1 MNQNFYEAV
10 ADNPIIAAVK
20 NMEDVTECC
29 KHDDIRVIFILFG
42 DVCSIGS
49 IVKTIRDAGKIA
61 MVHMDLISGLSPK
74 EIAVE
79 FIKEQTEADGIIS
92 TKLSFIKRAKELG
105 MATVFRFFVIDSMAF
120 DNIQKQ
126 YEAAC
131 PDFVEILPGIMPK
144 IIAKVA
150 KMVSA
155 PVIAGG
161 LIAEKADIY
170 AAIEAGAISISSTN
184 QNTWF
189 I

>member
-1 MNQNFYEAV
+1 
-10 ADNPIIAAVK
+10 
-20 NMEDVTECC
+20 
-29 KHDDIRVIFILFG
+29 L
-42 DVCSIGS
+42 
-49 IVKTIRDAGKIA
+49 
-61 MVHMDLISGLSPK
+61 GL
-74 EIAVE
+74 
-79 FIKEQTEADGIIS
+79 
-92 TKLSFIKRAKELG
+92 
-105 MATVFRFFVIDSMAF
+105 ATVFRFFVIDSMAF

-126 YEAAC
+126 YEAAS

>member
-1 MNQNFYEAV
+1 MEQKLYDTV
-10 ADNPIIAAVK
+10 TDCPVIAAIK
-20 NMEDVTECC
+20 D
-29 KHDDIRVIFILFG
+29 
-42 DVCSIGS
+42 
-49 IVKTIRDAGKIA
+49 DAGLERCLDSDIQIVFVLYGDIVSIPEIVDRIKKKGKLA
-61 MVHMDLISGLSPK
+61 MVHADLISGLAGK
-74 EIAVE
+74 EIAID
-79 FIKEQTEADGIIS
+79 FLKRNTQADGIIS

-105 MATVFRFFVIDSMAF
+105 MFRFFVIDSMAF

>member
-1 MNQNFYEAV
+1 
-10 ADNPIIAAVK
+10 
-20 NMEDVTECC
+20 
-29 KHDDIRVIFILFG
+29 
-42 DVCSIGS
+42 
-49 IVKTIRDAGKIA
+49 
-61 MVHMDLISGLSPK
+61 MVHADLISGLAGK
-74 EIAVE
+74 EIAID
-79 FIKEQTEADGIIS
+79 FLKRNTQADGIIS

-170 AAIEAGAISISSTN
+170 AAIEPEPFPSHPQIRIPGLSKRGGDGCQI
-184 QNTWF
+184 QKEKWPRL
-189 I
+189 

>member
-1 MNQNFYEAV
+1 MEQKLYDTV
-10 ADNPIIAAVK
+10 TDCPVIAAIK
-20 NMEDVTECC
+20 D
-29 KHDDIRVIFILFG
+29 
-42 DVCSIGS
+42 
-49 IVKTIRDAGKIA
+49 DAGLERCLDSDIQI
-61 MVHMDLISGLSPK
+61 VFVLYGDIVSIP
-74 EIAVE
+74 EIVDR
-79 FIKEQTEADGIIS
+79 IKKKGKLADGIIS

>member
-1 MNQNFYEAV
+1 MEQKLYDTV
-10 ADNPIIAAVK
+10 TDCPVIAAVK
-20 NMEDVTECC
+20 DEAGLEKCLSS
-29 KHDDIRVIFILFG
+29 DIQIVFVLYG
-42 DVCSIGS
+42 D
-49 IVKTIRDAGKIA
+49 IVGIPEIVERIKEKGKFA
-61 MVHMDLISGLSPK
+61 MVHVDLISGLSGK
-74 EIAVE
+74 EIAVD
-79 FIKEQTEADGIIS
+79 FLHRNTKADGIIS
-92 TKLSFIKRAKELG
+92 TKLPLIRRAKELG

-120 DNIQKQ
+120 DNIKKQ
-126 YEAAC
+126 YDAAL

-144 IIAKVA
+144 IITRVT

-161 LIAEKADIY
+161 LIGEKADIY

>member
-1 MNQNFYEAV
+1 MSMVQ
-10 ADNPIIAAVK
+10 AD
-20 NMEDVTECC
+20 
-29 KHDDIRVIFILFG
+29 L
-42 DVCSIGS
+42 
-49 IVKTIRDAGKIA
+49 
-61 MVHMDLISGLSPK
+61 LSGLSGK
-74 EIAVE
+74 EIAVD
-79 FIKEQTEADGIIS
+79 FLRRNTKADGIIS
-92 TKLSFIKRAKELG
+92 TKLPLIKRARELN

-120 DNIQKQ
+120 DNIKKQ
-126 YEAAC
+126 YDAAL

-144 IIAKVA
+144 IITRVA
-150 KMVSA
+150 RMVSC

>member
-1 MNQNFYEAV
+1 MEQKLYDTV
-10 ADNPIIAAVK
+10 TDCPVIAAIK
-20 NMEDVTECC
+20 
-29 KHDDIRVIFILFG
+29 DDSGLERCLDSDIQIIFVLYG
-42 DVCSIGS
+42 DIVSIPE
-49 IVKTIRDAGKIA
+49 IVDRIKKKGKIA
-61 MVHMDLISGLSPK
+61 MVHADLISGLSGK
-74 EIAVE
+74 EIAID
-79 FIKEQTEADGIIS
+79 FLKRSTQADGIIS

-120 DNIQKQ
+120 DNIKKR

-144 IIAKVA
+144 IIAKVS

>member
-1 MNQNFYEAV
+1 MEQKLYDTV
-10 ADNPIIAAVK
+10 TDCPVIAAIK
-20 NMEDVTECC
+20 D
-29 KHDDIRVIFILFG
+29 
-42 DVCSIGS
+42 
-49 IVKTIRDAGKIA
+49 DAGLERCLDSDIQIVFVLYGDIVSIPEIVDRIKKKGKLA
-61 MVHMDLISGLSPK
+61 MVHADLISGLAGK
-74 EIAVE
+74 EIAID
-79 FIKEQTEADGIIS
+79 FLKRNTQADGIIS

-144 IIAKVA
+144 IIAKVS